1 MSPAF
6 SLRGACRQT
15 RRRHAGQ
22 FAAVALAGL
31 LLLPAW
37 HLKHPLLFAARHIET
52 PALLGI
58 PCLAWLL
65 RRYLS
70 WPVLVLF
77 LVVFLITLERELEFQ
92 ATRAVVLNA
101 GPAARAV
108 GAHVIAGYT
117 DIDEARELA
126 AKGLIGGVYLTGR
139 NVRGRRFAEVA
150 AELADLQAARRA
162 AGLPPLI
169 VAADQEG
176 GCVSHLSPLLEAL
189 PPLSSLT
196 DTRDPAAAAQ
206 DYGRR
211 QGEGLAA
218 LGVTLNL
225 GPVVDLRPVDNGGA
239 AGFSRIA
246 ARAISADPQGVVEI
260 AGAYLDGLNA
270 AGVRGALK
278 HFPGLGRVRVDT
290 HFRPALLDD
299 SPAAPP
305 LDWLPFQ
312 QLVGRSGS
320 AIMLGHVTLT
330 NIDTDHAVSHSRT
343 VIDGLLRRTWGFDG
357 LLTTDDLNMGA
368 VYESGIDTVAAE
380 ALSAGA
386 DLVLISYDPRQVYR
400 VIAGAAKALSASR
413 VADEALARS
422 KRRLAAWLYKA
433 PGHGAGKESQRSE
446 KRHAVDSSP
455 DGIAVPVTSSFS
467 CSLNCMAC
475 RRA

>member
-58 PCLAWLL
+58 PCLAGLL

-70 WPVLVLF
+70 WPVRVLF

-92 ATRAVVLNA
+92 ATRAVVLSA

-150 AELADLQAARRA
+150 AELADLQATRRT

-176 GCVSHLSPLLEAL
+176 GRVSHLSPLLEAL
-189 PPLSSLT
+189 PPLSTL
-196 DTRDPAAAAQ
+196 RDKPDPKAAARR
-206 DYGRR
+206 YGHR

-225 GPVVDLRPVDNGGA
+225 GPVVDLSPADEKRVD
-239 AGFSRIA
+239 GFSQIA
-246 ARAISADPQGVVEI
+246 ARAIAADPQQVVAI
-260 AGAYLDGLNA
+260 GGAYLEGLGT
-270 AGVRGALK
+270 AGVQGTLK
-278 HFPGLGRVRVDT
+278 HFPGLGRLVTDT
-290 HFRPALLDD
+290 HFRPARLDG
-299 SPAAPP
+299 SAAE
-305 LDWLPFQ
+305 LSADWQPFR
-312 QLVGRSGS
+312 QLSRRSET
-320 AIMLGHVTLT
+320 AIMLGHVTLAAL
-330 NIDTDHAVSHSRT
+330 DPVHAVSHSRA
-343 VIDGLLRRTWGFDG
+343 VIDGVLRQSWGFDG
-357 LLTTDDLNMGA
+357 VLITDDLNMGA
-368 VYESGIDTVAAE
+368 VYELGIGTVAAE
-380 ALSAGA
+380 ALAAGA
-386 DLVLISYDPRQVYR
+386 DLVLVSYDPRQVYR
-400 VIAGAAKALSASR
+400 VIAGAASALTENRIA
-413 VADEALARS
+413 AETLMRS
-422 KRRLAAWLYKA
+422 KQRLATLSGREVQVRRQAA
-433 PGHGAGKESQRSE
+433 PPSP
-446 KRHAVDSSP
+446 SS
-455 DGIAVPVTSSFS
+455 GVEFSAISSLP